1 MMPSDIQLAKPHS
14 KAGLEAIPPLPQY
27 PGIDC
32 AMTRKAHG
40 SEISMTVKPLANG
53 GIMEMFS
60 RLAVALE
67 ELDATIV
74 HLMVFGSVNASAAG
88 MKAMRQFFG
97 KLDWPVTWVEG
108 AACDGGPIAGIH
120 VFALTEGNVK
130 RIVKDGHVVGSVIED
145 EAMRQCL
152 LREALRP
159 IGCGNIRTCTLAWTM
174 SIETRA

>member
-1 MMPSDIQLAKPHS
+1 MMLSDIQLAKPHS
-14 KAGLEAIPPLPQY
+14 EASSQTDPCLPHY

-32 AMTRKAHG
+32 AMTRKGHG

-88 MKAMRQFFG
+88 MEAMRQLFG
-97 KLDWPVTWVEG
+97 NLDWPVTWIEG

-120 VFALTEGNVK
+120 VFALTGSSVK
-130 RIVKDGHVVGSVIED
+130 RIVQDGRVVGSVIED
-145 EAMRQCL
+145 ETMRQCL
-152 LREALRP
+152 LGG
-159 IGCGNIRTCTLAWTM
+159 IGPGQTGL
-174 SIETRA
+174 SRAE